1 MSQENINQAPN
12 KNSIC
17 EAVNCSSRALVQI
30 EVKVGQLGTITLSL
44 CYDCVLKF
52 RDVNE
57 IPPGSNV

>member
-1 MSQENINQAPN
+1 MSQENIHQVPN

-44 CYDCVLKF
+44 CNNCVSKF
-52 RDVNE
+52 RDLKDSSR
-57 IPPGSNV
+57 I